1 MNRINY
7 KLNFTWRAT
16 IQHRFPT
23 LQGVNVSDLAAGPIV
38 LQSDNGEKSGTHNY
52 AKIYKSYTALR
63 VIHVIGY
70 DIKWKL

>member
-1 MNRINY
+1 MAGDNSTP
-7 KLNFTWRAT
+7 FS
-16 IQHRFPT
+16 T

-52 AKIYKSYTALR
+52 SKIYKSYTALR
-63 VIHVIGY
+63 VINVIGY